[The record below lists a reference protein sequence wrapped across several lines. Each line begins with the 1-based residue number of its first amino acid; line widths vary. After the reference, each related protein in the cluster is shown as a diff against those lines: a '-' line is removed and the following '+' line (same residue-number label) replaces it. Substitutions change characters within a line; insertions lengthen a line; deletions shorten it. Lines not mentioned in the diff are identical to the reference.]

1 MTPAERHAKL
11 CAQIAEHDH
20 RYYVLDAPTISDAA
34 YDAIFR
40 ELQALERAHPGLVSP
55 ASPTQR
61 VGGTPREGV
70 TKIEHQHPMYSLDNA
85 YDEAELREFD
95 RRVRDGLGL
104 DVHVRYVAEPKLD
117 GASIEIVYRDGMLVS
132 GATRGDGKVGEDVTP
147 NVRTIRALPLR
158 VADTRQLTLRGEVVI
173 YRRDLDTINQ
183 ARRERDEEP
192 FANARN
198 AAAGSLRLMDA
209 RETAARPLRVFFYD
223 IVERYWP
230 SHAEAL
236 EAIRAL
242 DLPSHGLH
250 RTCDDLDAVLG
261 HIETFDRER
270 KQLPY
275 DTDGVVVKVD
285 RLVDRDKLGATSR
298 FPRWAIAFKYQAER
312 ATTVVRAIEC
322 DLGRTGALTP
332 VADLDPVQLAGTTVS
347 RASLHNVDY
356 VADRDVR
363 VGDSVVIEKAGEII
377 PQVVNVAIAKRP
389 PGTEAWKA
397 PTHCPVCATAVVR
410 AEDEAALRCPNPAC
424 PGRRKAGIFH
434 FTRRGAMDVDRL
446 GHSLITQ
453 LVDRG
458 LVRDASDIFALPARR
473 EELLGLERMAE
484 KSVDNLIAS
493 IEQARTGRTLS
504 RLLTGLGIPFVG
516 TVAASVIAARYR
528 TLRALLDAP
537 PEKLRE
543 ELGDIHGIGPKI
555 ADSVAAF
562 FADPAQRAIA
572 EKLLALGVL
581 AEQPEETSGPAT
593 GPLAGMSFCVT
604 GTLSRP
610 RGDIHALIRAHG
622 GTVHERVK
630 QGTTYLVFGEKV
642 GASKHANAEKF
653 GTRVIDEAMLMG
665 LLEAH
670 PLDDAGT

>member
-1 MTPAERHAKL
+1 MTPAEQHAKL

-40 ELQALERAHPGLVSP
+40 ELQALERAHPELVSP

-61 VGGTPREGV
+61 VGGKPREGV
-70 TKIEHQHPMYSLDNA
+70 TKIEHEQAMYSLDNA
-85 YDEAELREFD
+85 YDETELREFD
-95 RRVRDGLGL
+95 RRVRDGLGP
-104 DVHVRYVAEPKLD
+104 DAQVRYVAEPKLD

-158 VADTRQLTLRGEVVI
+158 VAERRQLTLRGEVVI

-192 FANARN
+192 FANTRN

-236 EAIRAL
+236 DALRAL
-242 DLPSHGLH
+242 GLPSHGSH
-250 RTCDDLDAVLG
+250 KTCDDLDAVLA
-261 HIETFDRER
+261 HIAAFDRER
-270 KQLPY
+270 KKLPY

-285 RLVDRDKLGATSR
+285 RVVDRDKLGATSR
-298 FPRWAIAFKYQAER
+298 FPRWAIAYKYQAER

-377 PQVVNVAIAKRP
+377 PQVINVEIARRP
-389 PGTEAWKA
+389 AGAVAWKP
-397 PTHCPVCATAVVR
+397 PTHCPACGTPVVR
-410 AEDEAALRCPNPAC
+410 AEDEAALRCPNATC
-424 PGRRKAGIFH
+424 PGRLKAAIFH
-434 FTRRGAMDVDRL
+434 FTRRTAMDIDHL
-446 GHSLITQ
+446 GHSLIGQ

-458 LVRDASDIFALPARR
+458 LVRDLSDVFVLRERR
-473 EELLGLERMAE
+473 AELIGLERMAE
-484 KSVDNLIAS
+484 KSVDNLLAS
-493 IEQARTGRTLS
+493 IDKARTGRTLS
-504 RLLTGLGIPFVG
+504 RLLSGLGIPLVG
-516 TVAASVIAARYR
+516 TVAAGVVAARYR

-555 ADSVAAF
+555 ADSIAAF
-562 FADPAQRAIA
+562 FADPVQRAVT
-572 EKLLALGVL
+572 EHLLARGVV

-604 GTLSRP
+604 GTLSKP
-610 RGDIHALIRAHG
+610 RGDIHALIRANG

-630 QGTTYLVFGEKV
+630 QGTTYLVAGEKV
-642 GASKHANAEKF
+642 GASKRTNAEKF
-653 GTRVIDEAMLMG
+653 GTQVIDEAT
-665 LLEAH
+665 LLGMINAT
-670 PLDDAGT
+670 G